1 MVKKEKKVT
10 RIDPVRTT
18 QPLEQTQE
26 KRVCAY
32 CRISTDSEDQKH
44 SLEAQVAY
52 YSRLIGER
60 NNWIFSGIYADEDRS
75 GTKLNGRD
83 EFQKMMQDCR
93 RGQHDYIITKSVT
106 RFARNTV
113 DSIQAIRELKALGI
127 GIYFEKERVDTLSEK
142 SEQLLTILSSIAQ
155 GESENISANVSGT
168 EISKWY
174 LYYQ

>member
-127 GIYFEKERVDTLSEK
+127 GICDDARGVILRHERHGRRRIVQLAIRLIRDEHNRVLGIALGVDL
-142 SEQLLTILSSIAQ
+142 A
-155 GESENISANVSGT
+155 
-168 EISKWY
+168 
-174 LYYQ
+174 

>member
-127 GIYFEKERVDTLSEK
+127 CELFIKVTLK
-142 SEQLLTILSSIAQ
+142 PF
-155 GESENISANVSGT
+155 
-168 EISKWY
+168 
-174 LYYQ
+174 

>member
-127 GIYFEKERVDTLSEK
+127 GIYFEKDYR
-142 SEQLLTILSSIAQ
+142 
-155 GESENISANVSGT
+155 ENPQKV
-168 EISKWY
+168 
-174 LYYQ
+174 

>member
-52 YSRLIGER
+52 YSRLSWLER
-60 NNWIFSGIYADEDRS
+60 YTDNVEVGSS
-75 GTKLNGRD
+75 TLPGTTSKL
-83 EFQKMMQDCR
+83 K
-93 RGQHDYIITKSVT
+93 T
-106 RFARNTV
+106 
-113 DSIQAIRELKALGI
+113 
-127 GIYFEKERVDTLSEK
+127 
-142 SEQLLTILSSIAQ
+142 
-155 GESENISANVSGT
+155 EN
-168 EISKWY
+168 
-174 LYYQ
+174 

>member
-113 DSIQAIRELKALGI
+113 DSIQAIRELKAIEKAELHVAAGPGGRQYWLCCFYRKAEPAGFRI
-127 GIYFEKERVDTLSEK
+127 G
-142 SEQLLTILSSIAQ
+142 
-155 GESENISANVSGT
+155 NANP
-168 EISKWY
+168 
-174 LYYQ
+174 

>member
-10 RIDPVRTT
+10 RIDPVRTI
-18 QPLEQTQE
+18 QSLEQTQE

-106 RFARNTV
+106 RFARNRQYSG
-113 DSIQAIRELKALGI
+113 DS
-127 GIYFEKERVDTLSEK
+127 
-142 SEQLLTILSSIAQ
+142 
-155 GESENISANVSGT
+155 
-168 EISKWY
+168 
-174 LYYQ
+174 